1 MSINNQD
8 LEKKVKQVAH
18 SLAYEKGY
26 VCVTDMLMR
35 LGYLS
40 KENHEDW
47 RFGRIPYL
55 EKVCN
60 VNLSKLSL
68 ISKLTRKFANEL
80 KLKPSF
86 TLYKKYGKG
95 IKPTLIF
102 SKTRLPHI
110 EETYATHYVN
120 LKRINEMK
128 MNKAAAKNSTEKITG
143 ITDDEMSGA

>member
-1 MSINNQD
+1 MNNID
-8 LEKKVKQVAH
+8 LEKKIKQITH
-18 SLAYEKGY
+18 SLVYEKGY
-26 VCVTDMLMR
+26 VCAVDMLMR
-35 LGYLS
+35 LGYLA
-40 KENHEDW
+40 KEHHEDW

-86 TLYKKYGKG
+86 TVYKKYGKG
-95 IKPTLIF
+95 AKPILIF

-110 EETYATHYVN
+110 EETYATHYVD
-120 LKRINEMK
+120 LKRINEINIK
-128 MNKAAAKNSTEKITG
+128 KAVAKNDLPPPEDIKNVSPVNV
-143 ITDDEMSGA
+143 D